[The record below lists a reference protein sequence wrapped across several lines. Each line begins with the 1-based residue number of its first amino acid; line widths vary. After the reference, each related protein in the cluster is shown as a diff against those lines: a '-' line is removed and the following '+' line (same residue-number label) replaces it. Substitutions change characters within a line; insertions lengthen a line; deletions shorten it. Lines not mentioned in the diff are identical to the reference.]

1 VANAAPTPTAQP
13 DVRAEI
19 RRLMAAIDDTDGAEP
34 DAKLE
39 KRLVRLRYEAYQQQ
53 DWPVGRPDWPPACAD
68 PFPEVVGRPPE
79 VTLAELDAERLGG
92 AIQHHGCLLV
102 RGVITPGE
110 ADELARGIDRAFEVR
125 DARRAG
131 EPTADRQ
138 AWYSPFKP
146 REGYPAFPP
155 YRREWIRKAGGL
167 LAADSPRLLRQ
178 LIDTFERSG
187 LLRVIGDH
195 LGEAPVLSVDK
206 TTLRRVTPDKEP
218 TWHQDGSFLAS
229 GCRPVN
235 TWLNLTRCGGDAP
248 VPGLDIVAARVD
260 EIAQTGSRI
269 SIGVAQDE
277 LERVARGAPVLRPT
291 FEPGDALLFDE
302 FFLHRTATGPGMTD
316 VRHAIETWAFAPS
329 TFPDDYF
336 PLVM

>member
-1 VANAAPTPTAQP
+1 VANAAPTPTAEP

-19 RRLMAAIDDTDGAEP
+19 RRLTAAIDESPGAEP
-34 DAKLE
+34 DPKVE
-39 KRLVRLRYEAYQQQ
+39 KRLVRLRYEAYQQHT
-53 DWPVGRPDWPPACAD
+53 WPVGRADWPPAYAD
-68 PFPEVVGRPPE
+68 PFPDVVGQPPE
-79 VTLAELDAERLGG
+79 VTLADLDAEHLGG

-102 RGVITPGE
+102 RGVISPDHAE
-110 ADELARGIDRAFEVR
+110 ELARGIDLAFEVR
-125 DARRAG
+125 EARRSG
-131 EPTADRQ
+131 ESTADRQ

-146 REGYPAFPP
+146 REGYPAFPA

-178 LIDTFERSG
+178 LIDTFERTG

-195 LGEAPVLSVDK
+195 LGEPPVLSVDK

-218 TWHQDGSFLAS
+218 TWHQDGSFLAAGS
-229 GCRPVN
+229 RPVN

-260 EIAQTGSRI
+260 EIARTGSRI
-269 SIGVAQDE
+269 SIGVAQEE
-277 LERVARGAPVLRPT
+277 LERVARGAPVLRPV

-302 FFLHRTATGPGMTD
+302 LFLHRTATGAGMTG

-329 TFPDDYF
+329 SFPDDYF